1 MGPVACDQP
10 VTRSPR
16 SRATPECSTAHY
28 PPDMASP
35 TQRTPTSPRSHARRT
50 VARIALGAG
59 LLFAGAMHL
68 TVARSEFR
76 AQVPE
81 WLPLDED
88 FVVLASG
95 GVELA
100 LGAALVALPRRRRVV
115 GLITAAFFVAVFPG
129 NLSQWWNHVDAFG
142 LNSDA
147 LRLGRLFAQPLLVLW
162 AVYAAGGLKR
172 H

>member
-1 MGPVACDQP
+1 MAA
-10 VTRSPR
+10 TAPR
-16 SRATPECSTAHY
+16 NPASTPSRT
-28 PPDMASP
+28 
-35 TQRTPTSPRSHARRT
+35 RRT

-59 LLFAGAMHL
+59 LLFAGTMHL
-68 TVARSEFR
+68 TAARSEFR

-95 GVELA
+95 GVELT
-100 LGAALVALPRRRRVV
+100 LGAALVVLPRHRRLV

-142 LNSDA
+142 LNTDG
-147 LRLGRLFAQPLLVLW
+147 LRLARLFGQPLLVAW
-162 AVYAAGGLKR
+162 AVYAAGGLR
-172 H
+172 RR